1 MPPFS
6 RNDAQKV
13 IGQSFHHRNIMQK
26 GKNKTVDTFHLT
38 IASLNVEE
46 ITQNKQDLIS

>member
-13 IGQSFHHRNIMQK
+13 IGQSFHHRNIIQR
-26 GKNKTVDTFHLT
+26 GTVDTFHLT